1 MNTSEIPQSTGSA
14 KSEPPRGAK
23 PQSYS
28 MNDTLLMGN
37 SFLHY
42 LAQNGV
48 KITLQR
54 IDTGVVLTLQGN
66 IGILK
71 TTNGARL
78 VPAESSMQQEQ
89 DTVI

>member
-23 PQSYS
+23 PQNYS

-54 IDTGVVLTLQGN
+54 IDTGVVLTLQGE

-78 VPAESSMQQEQ
+78 VPAESSMPQAQE
-89 DTVI
+89 TGI

>member
-1 MNTSEIPQSTGSA
+1 MNTSETAQSTGSA